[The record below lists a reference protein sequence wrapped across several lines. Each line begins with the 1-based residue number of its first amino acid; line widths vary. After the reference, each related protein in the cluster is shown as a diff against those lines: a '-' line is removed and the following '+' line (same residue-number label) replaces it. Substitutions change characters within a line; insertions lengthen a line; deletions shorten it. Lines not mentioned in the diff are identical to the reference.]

1 MHDGRWRDVSDSAKH
16 VVTSMLT
23 VDQKIRW
30 SAKQVLQHPWF
41 ESVGDDF
48 EVSLERNWAKAH
60 DMDPEP
66 QQGGD

>member
-1 MHDGRWRDVSDSAKH
+1 
-16 VVTSMLT
+16 MLT